1 MDKINSDNFVEMNA
15 YTLEHR
21 ILVTGNTK
29 ANWEKIFVGF
39 CRLQCI
45 VGHTKKKEGDI
56 VEDVQLVHAL
66 QTRQAGA
73 VEQFQTAYTPL
84 LRYIIA
90 PILPDARDREECL
103 SDVLLRVWDSIGTF
117 DPGKAA
123 LTTWLTHLTR
133 NAALNRRR
141 GNERRREGGT
151 LDETMPDSADGPE
164 QSLLKAEAARTLW
177 AAVERLGRRDRELFL
192 RKYYYYQPIAQIAA
206 ESGLTVRAVE
216 GKLYR
221 IRKHLQSEL
230 GDVIHG

>member
-1 MDKINSDNFVEMNA
+1 M
-15 YTLEHR
+15 
-21 ILVTGNTK
+21 
-29 ANWEKIFVGF
+29 
-39 CRLQCI
+39 
-45 VGHTKKKEGDI
+45 
-56 VEDVQLVHAL
+56 EDVQLVHAL
-66 QTRQAGA
+66 QTRQDGA
-73 VEQFQTAYTPL
+73 MEQFQTAYTPL

-141 GNERRREGGT
+141 GNECRREGGT

-192 RKYYYYQPIAQIAA
+192 RKYYYYQPTAQIAA

-230 GDVIHG
+230 GGVIHG

>member
-1 MDKINSDNFVEMNA
+1 MQFTPCKTGRMGRWSNSRRR
-15 YTLEHR
+15 TH
-21 ILVTGNTK
+21 
-29 ANWEKIFVGF
+29 
-39 CRLQCI
+39 
-45 VGHTKKKEGDI
+45 
-56 VEDVQLVHAL
+56 
-66 QTRQAGA
+66 
-73 VEQFQTAYTPL
+73 
-84 LRYIIA
+84 IIT
-90 PILPDARDREECL
+90 PILPDERDREECL

-117 DPGKAA
+117 DPTRAA
-123 LTTWLTHLTR
+123 LTTWLTHLAR

-141 GNERRREGGT
+141 GNEHRREGGT

-206 ESGLTVRAVE
+206 ESGLTVQAVE

-230 GDVIHG
+230 GGVIHG

>member
-1 MDKINSDNFVEMNA
+1 LWRMCSWSTPCKPIRTARWSNSRRR
-15 YTLEHR
+15 TH
-21 ILVTGNTK
+21 
-29 ANWEKIFVGF
+29 
-39 CRLQCI
+39 
-45 VGHTKKKEGDI
+45 
-56 VEDVQLVHAL
+56 
-66 QTRQAGA
+66 
-73 VEQFQTAYTPL
+73 
-84 LRYIIA
+84 IIT
-90 PILPDARDREECL
+90 PILPDERDREECL

-117 DPGKAA
+117 DPCKAA
-123 LTTWLTHLTR
+123 LTTWLTNLTR

-141 GNERRREGGT
+141 GNERSREGGT

-230 GDVIHG
+230 GGVING

>member
-1 MDKINSDNFVEMNA
+1 
-15 YTLEHR
+15 
-21 ILVTGNTK
+21 
-29 ANWEKIFVGF
+29 
-39 CRLQCI
+39 
-45 VGHTKKKEGDI
+45 

-66 QTRQAGA
+66 QTHQDGA
-73 VEQFQTAYTPL
+73 MEQFQTAYTPL

-90 PILPDARDREECL
+90 PILPDERDREECL

-117 DPGKAA
+117 DPGRTA
-123 LTTWLTHLTR
+123 LTTWLTHLAR

-141 GNERRREGGT
+141 GNEHRREGGT
-151 LDETMPDSADGPE
+151 LDEAMPDAADGPE
-164 QSLLKAEAARTLW
+164 QSLLKAEAARVLW

-230 GDVIHG
+230 GGVIHG